1 LTSPLRLLIIKEK
14 GGISKMTIFAALL
27 GLIYPIIFI
36 TICILIVVAII
47 KGIQNSNKK
56 TKLIEA
62 QTELIKKMSEKEG
75 N

>member
-1 LTSPLRLLIIKEK
+1 
-14 GGISKMTIFAALL
+14 MTIIAALL

-75 N
+75 K

>member
-1 LTSPLRLLIIKEK
+1 MS
-14 GGISKMTIFAALL
+14 IFAALL

-36 TICILIVVAII
+36 TICILIIVAII
-47 KGIQNSNKK
+47 KGIINSNKK

>member
-1 LTSPLRLLIIKEK
+1 MATAVILSIL
-14 GGISKMTIFAALL
+14 
-27 GLIYPIIFI
+27 YPIIFI
-36 TICILIVVAII
+36 TICALIIIAII
-47 KGIQNSNKK
+47 KGIKISCKK